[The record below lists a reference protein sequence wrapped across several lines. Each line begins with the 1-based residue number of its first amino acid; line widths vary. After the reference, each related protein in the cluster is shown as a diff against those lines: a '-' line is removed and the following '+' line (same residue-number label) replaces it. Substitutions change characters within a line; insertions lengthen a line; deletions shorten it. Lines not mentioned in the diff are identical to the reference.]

1 LPQEE
6 CDESGLL
13 SCHHFNWP
21 KHFNKFPTIPLPQ
34 FLTSVATRHGL
45 QHLHL
50 FDLYFTASLSMYGE
64 WSFLESD
71 MICRH
76 VPIGGTVLDI
86 GAHIGTISI
95 AIAEHVGPTGKVIA
109 VEAQPNLCDMIE
121 LTASAN
127 SMRQLSVVC
136 AAVDISN
143 SMCVHAMV
151 SSTVAMPTNFG
162 GFEVSSC
169 NRHEKRL
176 LISKDHRAG
185 PVTPTFYSDVGTTL
199 AVISTT
205 TIDSIVKQHGL
216 TSLHAIKLDCEGAE
230 HRALQGGLQSLKRF
244 SPAIFFEDNSISWDD
259 ATWLS
264 KTYVPAT
271 QQMKKLHS
279 SLLQPL
285 GYRCMQHHVP
295 VFNPGNHRGRSQNL
309 FGDQSS
315 VVVFCSRSTHSQ
327 SDL

>member
-1 LPQEE
+1 
-6 CDESGLL
+6 
-13 SCHHFNWP
+13 
-21 KHFNKFPTIPLPQ
+21 
-34 FLTSVATRHGL
+34 
-45 QHLHL
+45 
-50 FDLYFTASLSMYGE
+50 
-64 WSFLESD
+64 
-71 MICRH
+71 
-76 VPIGGTVLDI
+76 
-86 GAHIGTISI
+86 
-95 AIAEHVGPTGKVIA
+95 
-109 VEAQPNLCDMIE
+109 
-121 LTASAN
+121 
-127 SMRQLSVVC
+127 
-136 AAVDISN
+136 
-143 SMCVHAMV
+143 MV

-169 NRHEKRL
+169 NQHEKRL
-176 LISKDHRAG
+176 LITKDYRAG
-185 PVTPTFYSDVGTTL
+185 SVTPTYYSDVGTTL
-199 AVISTT
+199 GVISTT
-205 TIDSIVKQHGL
+205 TIDYIVKQQGL
-216 TSLHAIKLDCEGAE
+216 TSLNAIKLDCEGAE

-295 VFNPGNHRGRSQNL
+295 VFNPGNHRGRSHNL

-315 VVVFCSRSTHSQ
+315 VVVFCSRSAHSQ